1 VNDWIESPHFPTVIV
16 GDAKIS
22 FSAVGRTADERN
34 HDIYVTQLP
43 GRPLLYGEWRARYAR
58 NGNDFD
64 IDILDFGLIDP
75 RDFGIPSPLRR
86 LKLDRRERTSVQE
99 LVVALFANEEARNGV
114 FPFSSSKGR
123 FLGQVLFDSNWIL
136 A

>member
-1 VNDWIESPHFPTVIV
+1 VSGSFETPHFPTVTV
-16 GDAKIS
+16 GDAMIR
-22 FSAVGRTADERN
+22 FDAVGRTADERD

-43 GRPLLYGEWRARYAR
+43 GQPLLYGEWRPRFAR

-86 LKLDRRERTSVQE
+86 LRFDRREHAFIEE
-99 LVVALFANEEARNGV
+99 LVLALFANEEARNRQW
-114 FPFSSSKGR
+114 PFSSS
-123 FLGQVLFDSNWIL
+123 
-136 A
+136 